1 MYIWRLKKSIV
12 ILLLTSVL
20 LQSMHSVLSAVQHF
34 VQYELR
40 FDHHQNIVHI
50 QIPVADFE
58 NGKVNM
64 LEKDEWKWNDN
75 MYDVIATKTIHQTV
89 YVDAYQDSKDEAI
102 HLQEKKQHNKK
113 QTQQQQATVL
123 FCADLPVLKLSSP
136 IHSSSPNYNL
146 YTDKIFSEYF
156 SKASPPPNYC

>member
-1 MYIWRLKKSIV
+1 LYIWRLKKSIV

-20 LQSMHSVLSAVQHF
+20 LQSMNSVLSAVQHF

-40 FDHHQNIVHI
+40 FDHHQNIVHL

-58 NGKVNM
+58 NGKVNR

-75 MYDVIATKTIHQTV
+75 MYDVIASKTINQIV

-102 HLQEKKQHNKK
+102 HLQEKKQHDKK
-113 QTQQQQATVL
+113 QTQQQQSTVL
-123 FCADLPVLKLSSP
+123 FCADLPIIKLSAP
-136 IHSSSPNYNL
+136 IQSFSPNYSSYIAN
-146 YTDKIFSEYF
+146 IFSEYF